1 MGGKGRI
8 GGTGRTVIL
17 SLLFGVSAFAQIDPR
32 QMAGIPRPVNDL
44 PDASISVRLIR
55 GQLANNIASHP
66 VELHYANGRVL
77 KVNTDDAGRAQFDKL
92 APGVVKATAD
102 VDGEHLES
110 QDFEAPRQ
118 GGIRLILVATDK
130 NAPASAP
137 GAAAAPAVT
146 GTVVL
151 TDNSRIVFEP
161 GDEFVAVYYILEI
174 FNNSTSPVTPDPPF
188 TFDMPKGALG
198 TTILDGSSP
207 IARSSGAHISLAGPV
222 PPGKTTIQVVAEM
235 PADSGTLDVV
245 QTFPASL
252 DRLAV
257 LVKKVGDTK
266 LESPTIERQQD
277 FPNDGGTVIGAMGG
291 TIAAGKPIELH
302 LIDLPHHSPV
312 PRYTALGIAGIVVL
326 AGVWAGTR
334 TQAGESVDA
343 ERKRLTA
350 RREKLFGELVKIER
364 ERRGA
369 REGSRD
375 ERSAR
380 RREELVAQLEH
391 IYGALDDPD
400 RSGAAASA

>member
-1 MGGKGRI
+1 MP
-8 GGTGRTVIL
+8 
-17 SLLFGVSAFAQIDPR
+17 DPK
-32 QMAGIPRPVNDL
+32 QMAGIPRPVTDL

-55 GQLANNIASHP
+55 GQLSNNIAGHL
-66 VELHYANGRVL
+66 VELHYANGRVI

-92 APGVVKATAD
+92 APGVVKATSD

-110 QDFEAPRQ
+110 QDFEVPKQ
-118 GGIRLILVATDK
+118 GGIRLMLVATDK
-130 NAPASAP
+130 NAPKAAP
-137 GAAAAPAVT
+137 EAAAVK
-146 GTVVL
+146 GKVVL

-161 GDEFVAVYYILEI
+161 GDEFVSVYYILEI
-174 FNNSTSPVTPDPPF
+174 FNNNTNPVDPDPPF

-198 TTILDGSSP
+198 TTLLDGTSP
-207 IARSSGAHISLAGPV
+207 IVRSNGAHISLGGPV
-222 PPGKTTIQVVAEM
+222 PPGRTLIQAVAEM
-235 PADSGTLDVV
+235 PADSGTLDVT

-277 FPNDGGTVIGAMGG
+277 FPNEGQTVIGAMGG

-302 LIDLPHHSPV
+302 LLNLPHHSPV
-312 PRYTALGIAGIVVL
+312 PRLTALTVAGVVVL

-334 TQAGESVDA
+334 KRQGEAVDA
-343 ERKRLTA
+343 ERKRLAA

-364 ERRGA
+364 DRRG
-369 REGSRD
+369 GKSD
-375 ERSAR
+375 DRSER

-400 RSGAAASA
+400 RAGATA

>member
-1 MGGKGRI
+1 MRTPGSFKVLLCVLCVLCGGKF
-8 GGTGRTVIL
+8 L
-17 SLLFGVSAFAQIDPR
+17 SAQFQMPDPK

-55 GQLANNIASHP
+55 GQLSNNIAGHL
-66 VELHYANGRVL
+66 VELHYANGRVV

-92 APGVVKATAD
+92 APGVVKATSD

-110 QDFEAPRQ
+110 QDFEVPKQ
-118 GGIRLILVATDK
+118 GGIRLMLVATDK
-130 NAPASAP
+130 NAPAPAP
-137 GAAAAPAVT
+137 GTAPAVK

-161 GDEFVAVYYILEI
+161 GDEFVSVYYILEI
-174 FNNSTSPVTPDPPF
+174 FNNSTNSVEPDPPF
-188 TFDMPKGALG
+188 RFDMPKGALG
-198 TTILDGSSP
+198 TTLLDGTSP
-207 IARSSGAHISLAGPV
+207 LVRSNGAHISLSGPV
-222 PPGKTTIQVVAEM
+222 PPGKTLIQAVAEM
-235 PADSGTLDVV
+235 PADGGTLDIT

-252 DRLAV
+252 DVLAV

-266 LESPTIERQQD
+266 LQSPTIERQQD
-277 FPNDGGTVIGAMGG
+277 LPNDGQTVIGAMGG

-302 LIDLPHHSPV
+302 LMDLPHHSPV
-312 PRYTALGIAGIVVL
+312 PRFAALSLAGVVVL

-334 TQAGESVDA
+334 KLQGEAIDA
-343 ERKRLTA
+343 ERKRLAA
-350 RREKLFGELVKIER
+350 RREKLFGELVKLER

-369 REGSRD
+369 RDGSRD
-375 ERSAR
+375 ERSER

-400 RSGAAASA
+400 RSGATA